1 MPPRSRR
8 CSTQLLNMKIKVN
21 TSLAGDGFSYH
32 FGQEVDAD
40 EFASNVGSGW
50 QGLCD
55 PVEIEVK
62 EKAVKAAPV
71 ETADATP
78 TRQKATKAPKETR

>member
-1 MPPRSRR
+1 
-8 CSTQLLNMKIKVN
+8 MKIKVN

-32 FGQEVDAD
+32 FGQVVDAD
-40 EFASNVGSGW
+40 EFAGNVGGGW
-50 QGLCD
+50 ESLGD
-55 PVEIEVK
+55 PVE

-78 TRQKATKAPKETR
+78 ARQKATKAPKETR